1 MSFIFIH
8 VVTNGRILFY
18 GKIIFHS
25 ECVCVYLI
33 FSLFIDERRVDC
45 FHILPIENNTIVN
58 VGDWISLQDTDF
70 VSFGFTHRS
79 GIVASHVSSI
89 FNCLKSLYSVFNNGF
104 TKLRPY
110 EQHREV
116 PFSPHPHQLFFS
128 FVFLIIAILTGVSN
142 NSLWFWFS
150 FLWWLVMLSTF
161 ACICCP
167 FVGLVLRNA

>member
-1 MSFIFIH
+1 MRLGSIDLPVSGLFPLVMSFIFIH

-58 VGDWISLQDTDF
+58 VGDWIFLQDTDF

-116 PFSPHPHQLFFS
+116 PFSPHPHQLFS

-142 NSLWFWFS
+142 NSLWF
-150 FLWWLVMLSTF
+150 
-161 ACICCP
+161 
-167 FVGLVLRNA
+167 